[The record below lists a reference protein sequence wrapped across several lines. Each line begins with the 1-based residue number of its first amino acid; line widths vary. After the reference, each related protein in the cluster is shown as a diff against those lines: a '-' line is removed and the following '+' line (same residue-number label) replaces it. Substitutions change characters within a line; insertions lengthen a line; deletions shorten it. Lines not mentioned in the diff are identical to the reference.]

1 MKRLTLSTAF
11 FVLAVAIAGV
21 AHAAPAK
28 KTLCVYDPS
37 GANGDLFNAME
48 SYKIEALSWGVE
60 FTLKPY
66 TDEKTAAEDFKAG
79 QCHASLITGTRG
91 RPFHKFG
98 GTLEA
103 MGGLPSYAHLTRIV
117 KTLSKPKAK
126 KLMTSGKYEVAGI
139 WPGGAVYLFVR
150 DRTVD
155 TVRELAGKRIA
166 TMSFDA
172 AAKTMVR
179 KIGASLVAADVGT
192 FAGMYNNGS
201 VDACYSPA
209 LGYKAL
215 ELYKGIGTKGGVIR
229 YPLAQMTLQL
239 LMRTADF
246 PDGFGEKS
254 RAYAGKSFKDALKM
268 VKLAEKAIPKEH
280 WIDIP
285 AADMERY
292 DEMFLDV
299 RIELR
304 DEQKVYNKTAL
315 KLLRKLRCKMD
326 GARGECVQKRE

>member
-1 MKRLTLSTAF
+1 MKRLCLATALF
-11 FVLAVAIAGV
+11 ALAVTFVGAAQ
-21 AHAAPAK
+21 AAPVK

-37 GANGDLFNAME
+37 GGNGDLFNAMK
-48 SYKIEALSWGVE
+48 SYQLEALNWGVE
-60 FTLKPY
+60 FNLKPY

-79 QCHASLITGTRG
+79 QCHASLITGTRA

-103 MGGLPSYAHLTRIV
+103 MGGLPSYDHLTRIV
-117 KTLSKPKAK
+117 KTLSKAKAK
-126 KLMTSGKYEVAGI
+126 KLMTSGQYEVAGI

-150 DRTVD
+150 DRSVD
-155 TVRELAGKRIA
+155 TVRELAGKRLA
-166 TMSFDA
+166 TMSFDD

-179 KIGASLVAADVGT
+179 KIGASMVAADVGT

-215 ELYKGIGTKGGVIR
+215 ELYKGIGSKGGVIR

-239 LMRTADF
+239 LIRTADF
-246 PDGFGEKS
+246 PAGFGEKS
-254 RAYAGKSFKDALKM
+254 RAFAGKTFKESLKM
-268 VKLAEKAIPKEH
+268 VRLAEKSIPAKH

-285 AADMERY
+285 AADKERY

-299 RIELR
+299 RVELR
-304 DEQKVYNKTAL
+304 DGKKVYNGTAL
-315 KLLRKLRCKMD
+315 KLLRKLRCKVD
-326 GARGECVQKRE
+326 PARGECVQKRE

>member
-1 MKRLTLSTAF
+1 MKPLSLWTAC
-11 FVLAVAIAGV
+11 LAMFIGVGSVAQ
-21 AHAAPAK
+21 AAPAK
-28 KTLCVYDPS
+28 KSLCVYDPS
-37 GANGDLFNAME
+37 GANGDLFNAMKG
-48 SYKIEALSWGVE
+48 YQLEALNWGVE
-60 FTLKPY
+60 FKLKPY

-79 QCHASLITGTRG
+79 QCDASLITGTRA

-117 KTLSKPKAK
+117 RSLSKPKAK

-150 DRTVD
+150 DRKVD
-155 TVRELAGKRIA
+155 TVAELAGKRLA
-166 TMSFDA
+166 TMSFDE

-215 ELYKGIGTKGGVIR
+215 ELYKGIGAKGGVIR

-239 LMRTADF
+239 LIRTADF
-246 PDGFGEKS
+246 PEGFGVKS
-254 RAYAGKSFKDALKM
+254 RALAGKSFSEALK
-268 VKLAEKAIPKEH
+268 VVRQAENAIPAKH
-280 WIDIP
+280 WIDITP
-285 AADMERY
+285 ADKERY

-299 RIELR
+299 RVELR
-304 DEQKVYNKTAL
+304 DGKGVYHRTGL
-315 KLLRKLRCKMD
+315 KLLRKLRCKIEP
-326 GARGECVQKRE
+326 GRGECAAKRE